1 MINNAYQLSSTLHLE
16 SLDQI
21 LAAHFKYFMFECVHA
36 LVLIIHLPR
45 EEKKG
50 QKTLVLVQNDMT
62 LWPHTRRSPHTQYP
76 STSGCLH
83 CLRTCCCCSQTLTLS
98 LSSRSALSSV
108 WLYKDDRGPSTLSS
122 QAVNSASWLSMSC
135 IDCTVSSIFPSLTL
149 DLQRRQKRKW
159 FERHRRDIN
168 LHFSGNLNPLIV
180 PKNM

>member
-1 MINNAYQLSSTLHLE
+1 MLSYPQPYISLYNPSTFITPPVINDQQCLPTILFSYLE

-76 STSGCLH
+76 STSGLH

-98 LSSRSALSSV
+98 LSSLSALSSV

-159 FERHRRDIN
+159 F
-168 LHFSGNLNPLIV
+168 
-180 PKNM
+180 